1 LFQAFETA
9 CLRTI
14 FLDKMAKF
22 FLVFLSLIFFS
33 FSAFCKDYK
42 IGELIDIA
50 EKNSPNIRAAQYSAL
65 AQKRLANQQKYW
77 SNPVVSFGRLGGQ
90 DIYGVSQT
98 IPFYNK
104 LQSKYDIE
112 EAEFRVLE
120 TRKNNLALFV
130 KSEVFSLLYQY
141 QALQKKIE
149 LAQKRLDRLNL
160 VDKYLTTIVLSSP
173 TKKAQWQ
180 ITKDKIRLVE
190 RDLIKYRNELYQTW
204 NLANVYLNLES
215 EPSNISFEWL
225 DDSNYKGKKFF
236 VETAIENNLE
246 LKEQKILISKYKSE
260 LSFAKVE
267 QMPDVSVSATRQN
280 GGSAT
285 GLGGLPNQDATG
297 VGLSLSI
304 PLINRNQEK
313 IASSESKIKAQEF
326 EVEFQ
331 RNQLVKLISNDVNEY
346 ETSLKLAKNF
356 PVSNINKIVSRLSEA
371 NSDFK
376 KGVLDFITY
385 IELDSQ
391 EYQTIDTILDTQVEL
406 AASYADLMKKVGN
419 FTLPNSTLAQNDK

>member
-1 LFQAFETA
+1 M
-9 CLRTI
+9 LRTI
-14 FLDKMAKF
+14 YLDKMAKF
-22 FLVFLSLIFFS
+22 SLLFLSLIFLS

-42 IGELIDIA
+42 IEELIDIA
-50 EKNSPNIRAAQYSAL
+50 EQNSANIRAAQYSAL

-77 SNPVVSFGRLGGQ
+77 SNPVVSVGRLGGQ

-120 TRKNNLALFV
+120 TRKSNLALFV

-141 QALQKKIE
+141 QALKKKIE
-149 LAQKRLDRLNL
+149 LAQKRLDRLTL
-160 VDKYLTTIVLSSP
+160 VDKYLATIVLSSP
-173 TKKAQWQ
+173 TKKAQWH

-215 EPSNISFEWL
+215 EPTSIGFEWL
-225 DDSNYKGKKFF
+225 DDSNYKGKNFF
-236 VETAIENNLE
+236 VNSAIENNLE

-267 QMPDVSVSATRQN
+267 QMPDVAVSATRQN
-280 GGSAT
+280 GGSASLN
-285 GLGGLPNQDATG
+285 GYNKDSTG
-297 VGLSLSI
+297 VGLSLSV
-304 PLINRNQEK
+304 PLFNRNQEK

-331 RNQLVKLISNDVNEY
+331 KNQLVQLISNDISEY

-356 PVSNINKIVSRLSEA
+356 PITNIKTIVSRLSEA

-419 FTLPNSTLAQNDK
+419 FTLPQNDK

>member
-1 LFQAFETA
+1 
-9 CLRTI
+9 
-14 FLDKMAKF
+14 MAKI

-50 EKNSPNIRAAQYSAL
+50 EQNSANIKAAQYSAL

-77 SNPVVSFGRLGGQ
+77 SNPVVSVGRLGGQ

-104 LQSKYDIE
+104 LQSKYDVE

-120 TRKNNLALFV
+120 TRKNNLSLFV

-141 QALQKKIE
+141 QVLKKKID
-149 LAQKRLDRLNL
+149 LAQKRIDRLTL
-160 VDKYLTTIVLSSP
+160 VDRYLSTIVLSSP

-180 ITKDKIRLVE
+180 ITKDKIRLIE
-190 RDLIKYRNELYQTW
+190 RDLIKFRNELYQTW

-215 EPSNISFEWL
+215 EPTNITLSWL
-225 DDSNYKGKKFF
+225 DDKNYQGKNFLINA
-236 VETAIENNLE
+236 AIDNNLE
-246 LKEQKILISKYKSE
+246 LKEQKILVSKYKSE

-267 QMPDVSVSATRQN
+267 QMPDVAVSATRQN
-280 GGSAT
+280 GGSASA
-285 GLGGLPNQDATG
+285 LGGSNQDSTG

-304 PLINRNQEK
+304 PLFNRNQEK
-313 IASSESKIKAQEF
+313 IASSESKIKSQEQA
-326 EVEFQ
+326 VEFQ
-331 RNQLVKLISNDVNEY
+331 RNQLVQLISNDISEY

-356 PVSNINKIVSRLSEA
+356 PTTNIKTILSRLSEA

-391 EYQTIDTILDTQVEL
+391 EYQTIDTTLDTQVEL
-406 AASYADLMKKVGN
+406 AASYANLMKKIGS
-419 FTLPNSTLAQNDK
+419 FTLPNSTLAENDK

>member
-1 LFQAFETA
+1 
-9 CLRTI
+9 
-14 FLDKMAKF
+14 MAKF
-22 FLVFLSLIFFS
+22 FLVFLSIIFLS

-50 EKNSPNIRAAQYSAL
+50 EQNSANIRAAEYSAL

-77 SNPVVSFGRLGGQ
+77 SNPIISVGRLGGQ

-104 LQSKYDIE
+104 LQSKYDVE

-120 TRKNNLALFV
+120 TRKNNLSLFV

-141 QALQKKIE
+141 QVLKKKID
-149 LAQKRLDRLNL
+149 LAQKRIDRLTL
-160 VDKYLTTIVLSSP
+160 VDKYLATIVLSSP

-190 RDLIKYRNELYQTW
+190 RDLIKFRNELYQTW

-215 EPSNISFEWL
+215 EPTNITLSWL
-225 DDSNYKGKKFF
+225 DDKNYQGKNFLINA
-236 VETAIENNLE
+236 AIENNLE
-246 LKEQKILISKYKSE
+246 LKEQKILVSKYKSE

-267 QMPDVSVSATRQN
+267 QMPDVAVSATRQN

-285 GLGGLPNQDATG
+285 GLGGASNQDYTG

-304 PLINRNQEK
+304 PLFNRNQEK
-313 IASSESKIKAQEF
+313 IASSESKIKAQEHA
-326 EVEFQ
+326 VEFE
-331 RNQLVKLISNDVNEY
+331 RNQLVQLISNDINEY

-356 PVSNINKIVSRLSEA
+356 PTTNIKTILSRLSEA

-391 EYQTIDTILDTQVEL
+391 EYQTMDTILDTQIEL
-406 AASYADLMKKVGN
+406 AASYANLMKKVGS
-419 FTLPNSTLAQNDK
+419 FTLPNSTLAENDK

>member
-1 LFQAFETA
+1 M
-9 CLRTI
+9 I
-14 FLDKMAKF
+14 KF
-22 FLVFLSLIFFS
+22 FLLFLSLVFLN

-42 IGELIDIA
+42 IEELINIA
-50 EKNSPNIRAAQYSAL
+50 EENSANIKAAQYSAL
-65 AQKRLANQQKYW
+65 AQQRLANQQKYW
-77 SNPVVSFGRLGGQ
+77 NNPVISTSRLAGQ
-90 DIYGVSQT
+90 DTYSVSQSV
-98 IPFYNK
+98 PFYNK

-120 TRKNNLALFV
+120 TRKSNLALFV

-141 QALQKKIE
+141 QALKKKIE
-149 LAQKRLDRLNL
+149 LAQKRLDRLTH
-160 VDKYLTTIVLSSP
+160 VDKYLATIVLSSP
-173 TKKAQWQ
+173 TKKAQWH

-190 RDLIKYRNELYQTW
+190 RDLIKFRNELYQTW

-215 EPSNISFEWL
+215 EPTNIAFEWL
-225 DDSNYKGKKFF
+225 DDGNYKGKKFF
-236 VETAIENNLE
+236 INAAIENNLD

-267 QMPDVSVSATRQN
+267 QMPDVNVSATRQN
-280 GGSAT
+280 SSSSAS
-285 GLGGLPNQDATG
+285 NKDSTG

-304 PLINRNQEK
+304 PLFNRNQEK
-313 IASSESKIKAQEF
+313 ISSSESKIKAQEQA
-326 EVEFQ
+326 VEFQ
-331 RNQLVKLISNDVNEY
+331 RNQLVQLISNDISEY

-356 PVSNINKIVSRLSEA
+356 PIANIKIIVSRLSEA

-391 EYQTIDTILDTQVEL
+391 EYQTIDTILNTQIDL
-406 AASYADLMKKVGN
+406 AASYAGLMKKVGN
-419 FTLPNSTLAQNDK
+419 FTLPKSD

>member
-1 LFQAFETA
+1 
-9 CLRTI
+9 
-14 FLDKMAKF
+14 MAKI

-50 EKNSPNIRAAQYSAL
+50 EQNSANIKAAQYSAL

-77 SNPVVSFGRLGGQ
+77 SNPVVSVGRLGGQ

-98 IPFYNK
+98 IPFYDK
-104 LQSKYDIE
+104 LQSKYDVE

-120 TRKNNLALFV
+120 TRKNNLSLFV

-141 QALQKKIE
+141 QVLKKKID
-149 LAQKRLDRLNL
+149 LAQKRIDRLTL
-160 VDKYLTTIVLSSP
+160 VDRYLSTIVLSSP

-180 ITKDKIRLVE
+180 ITKDKIRLIE
-190 RDLIKYRNELYQTW
+190 RDLIKFRNELYQTW

-215 EPSNISFEWL
+215 EPTNITLSWL
-225 DDSNYKGKKFF
+225 DDKNYQGKNFLINA
-236 VETAIENNLE
+236 AIDNNLE
-246 LKEQKILISKYKSE
+246 LKEQKILVSKYKSE

-267 QMPDVSVSATRQN
+267 QMPDVAVSATRQN
-280 GGSAT
+280 GGSASA
-285 GLGGLPNQDATG
+285 LGGSNQDSTG

-304 PLINRNQEK
+304 PLFNRNQEK
-313 IASSESKIKAQEF
+313 IASSESKIKSQEQA
-326 EVEFQ
+326 VEFQ
-331 RNQLVKLISNDVNEY
+331 RNQLIQLISNDISEY

-356 PVSNINKIVSRLSEA
+356 PTTNIKTILSRLTEA

-391 EYQTIDTILDTQVEL
+391 EYQTIDTTLDTQVEL
-406 AASYADLMKKVGN
+406 AASYANLMKKIGS
-419 FTLPNSTLAQNDK
+419 FTLPNSTIAENDK

>member
-1 LFQAFETA
+1 
-9 CLRTI
+9 
-14 FLDKMAKF
+14 MAKF

-42 IGELIDIA
+42 IGDLIDIA
-50 EKNSPNIRAAQYSAL
+50 EQNSANIRAAQYWVL

-77 SNPVVSFGRLGGQ
+77 GNPVVSVGRIGGQ

-112 EAEFRVLE
+112 EAESRVLE
-120 TRKNNLALFV
+120 TRKSNLALFV

-141 QALQKKIE
+141 QALKKKIE
-149 LAQKRLDRLNL
+149 LAQKRLERLTL

-173 TKKAQWQ
+173 TKKAQWH

-215 EPSNISFEWL
+215 EPTKISFEWL
-225 DDSNYKGKKFF
+225 DDSNYKGKNFF
-236 VETAIENNLE
+236 VNSAIENNLE

-267 QMPDVSVSATRQN
+267 QMPDVAVSATRQN
-280 GGSAT
+280 GGSASLN
-285 GLGGLPNQDATG
+285 GYNKDSTG
-297 VGLSLSI
+297 VGISLSI
-304 PLINRNQEK
+304 PLFNRNQEK
-313 IASSESKIKAQEF
+313 IASSESKIKSQEF

-331 RNQLVKLISNDVNEY
+331 KNQLVQLISNDISEY

-356 PVSNINKIVSRLSEA
+356 PIVNIKTIVSRLNEA

-419 FTLPNSTLAQNDK
+419 FTLPNSNLAQNDK